1 MGGKKTR
8 KAPPKKKINKKLST
22 QFSCPF
28 CNHDKSIDV
37 KIQKTA
43 ALLKVSGFLSFAFS
57 FFFFLFL
64 LFFLLT
70 QCSKCGESYETQANY
85 LSEPIDIYAEW
96 LDEIAAVNET
106 KLAPQQHDE
115 YEENE

>member
-57 FFFFLFL
+57 FSFFFVFTFFFFL
-64 LFFLLT
+64 
-70 QCSKCGESYETQANY
+70 
-85 LSEPIDIYAEW
+85 LSVLNVARATRHKQI
-96 LDEIAAVNET
+96 T
-106 KLAPQQHDE
+106 
-115 YEENE
+115 